1 MMSYFAMNSKSVITR
16 TIFFLAFNV
25 MHIVDIYVLWFLTIT
40 YVIGTCLLD
49 NDVMHVRCYVVCVF
63 S

>member
-25 MHIVDIYVLWFLTIT
+25 MHIVDI
-40 YVIGTCLLD
+40 
-49 NDVMHVRCYVVCVF
+49 CYVVFDDNICDRKVF
-63 S
+63 VG